1 MTPTATTKTI
11 ADCEATCIPFPGYPN
26 GVELFARVLG
36 AGKPAVA
43 ALGGLFDAVKAGV
56 DPQMLQAALGIGNHG
71 ALLAVALPAL
81 QAVDT
86 APLHTGTGLPLDVG
100 HGRRWPVGFDV
111 VEQDRKSVV

>member
-43 ALGGLFDAVKAGV
+43 ALGELPELFT
-56 DPQMLQAALGIGNHG
+56 H
-71 ALLAVALPAL
+71 
-81 QAVDT
+81 
-86 APLHTGTGLPLDVG
+86 
-100 HGRRWPVGFDV
+100 WPPV
-111 VEQDRKSVV
+111 QDD